1 MADSAKESKDNKRKR
16 GAAAKKEKDREKDR
30 PPPAPPMQDIKLP
43 EKYRLLPVPKADA
56 ANAQSDHVVQLSRTA
71 KAPQITLQE
80 DMLTAIGCKGY
91 RMVRATHGVGSG
103 SWYFEV
109 RVNTPLNGE
118 DGHTRLGWCTDMGE
132 LQAPVGYDHNSYAY
146 RDRVA
151 NAAIGSPG
159 STFHP
164 NPNPNPNSNPN
175 PHTHTNPCPNP
186 NPKPHPDQAAPST
199 RALASSTVARTGR
212 ATSSAAGL
220 RWDQARCRSA
230 AGSGSASRAS
240 STSSRRS
247 AYS

>member
-1 MADSAKESKDNKRKR
+1 MGAASDANVGAGGHADAEAASRVVEARLSQAAAPRSRPATLTPGKADAMADSAKESKDNKRKR

-30 PPPAPPMQDIKLP
+30 LPPAPPFQDIKLP

-56 ANAQSDHVVQLSRTA
+56 ANAQSDDVVQLSRTA
-71 KAPQITLQE
+71 KAPQITLQD

-159 STFHP
+159 STLHP
-164 NPNPNPNSNPN
+164 NPRCIRQHLA
-175 PHTHTNPCPNP
+175 PH
-186 NPKPHPDQAAPST
+186 A
-199 RALASSTVARTGR
+199 ALAA
-212 ATSSAAGL
+212 
-220 RWDQARCRSA
+220 
-230 AGSGSASRAS
+230 
-240 STSSRRS
+240 
-247 AYS
+247 